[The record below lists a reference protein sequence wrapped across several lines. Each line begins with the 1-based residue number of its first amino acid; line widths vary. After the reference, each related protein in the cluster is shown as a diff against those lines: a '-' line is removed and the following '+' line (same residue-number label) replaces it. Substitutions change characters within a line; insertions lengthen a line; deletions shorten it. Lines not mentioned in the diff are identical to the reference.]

1 VHREDIVGIV
11 DTLTVEMDTSGTD
24 VVRERETRAVDGV
37 ATPDAANSDR
47 DTAGSRAGDE
57 RSRRDAVGVI
67 EHTGGR
73 DGDLRHGGTPRG
85 EDKAAAADGDALEE
99 TFAYRYRTASDDGAE
114 LLIPN
119 ERNLMRWSE
128 CNVTTAD
135 SSNSVKRR
143 KRLGVPAT
151 EDALANPVAEQKEN
165 DSAEANKQ
173 RDDKEATREEKS
185 EEPADDCGRSS
196 AVAVP
201 KRSLS
206 PGFSEQ
212 NTTMT
217 QFSREPY
224 FGPVAIAVSPW
235 LTQADVVV
243 TARVRDRSKADR
255 ANARSLEISDDTR
268 EYLNE
273 QFVDFVESAVPSQDA
288 KKDDDDDAVASAFI
302 PCPNLPVVAEGK
314 IPDPTDVWGYN
325 GTTDVA
331 KDAQVPGSKDDTK
344 SGKDKEG
351 KDDKDDNSR
360 SRRRD
365 DDDKGVRDGGD
376 SDSEDEQFLRLYYD
390 SFHIAR
396 NKPPK
401 HTINS
406 LKLRQRDNED
416 DRFADEKEDSK
427 ASGPDRSDAKG
438 GSSK

>member
-1 VHREDIVGIV
+1 
-11 DTLTVEMDTSGTD
+11 MDASGTD
-24 VVRERETRAVDGV
+24 AVGERETRAVDGV
-37 ATPDAANSDR
+37 TTADVGGSVDADNSDR

-57 RSRRDAVGVI
+57 RSRRDARGVT

-73 DGDLRHGGTPRG
+73 DRDRRHGGTPG
-85 EDKAAAADGDALEE
+85 EEDKAAAADGDALEE
-99 TFAYRYRTASDDGAE
+99 AFAYRYRTSDDGAE

-119 ERNLMRWSE
+119 ERNLMRWNE

-135 SSNSVKRR
+135 SGNSVKRR

-212 NTTMT
+212 NITMT

-224 FGPVAIAVSPW
+224 LGPVAIAVSPW

-243 TARVRDRSKADR
+243 TAHDRDRRKAER

-268 EYLNE
+268 DFLNE
-273 QFVDFVESAVPSQDA
+273 QFVDFVESAPPNQDA
-288 KKDDDDDAVASAFI
+288 KKDDDDAIAPAFI

-314 IPDPTDVWGYN
+314 IPDPTDVCGYN

-331 KDAQVPGSKDDTK
+331 KDAKVPGSKDDTK
-344 SGKDKEG
+344 SGKDEEG
-351 KDDKDDNSR
+351 KDDKDGNSR

-376 SDSEDEQFLRLYYD
+376 SDSEDEQFLRLYYN

-401 HTINS
+401 HAINN